1 MRTRPSV
8 TGPVSAAAIQSSY
21 PSAVQNRSSVEGSVS
36 AAAIQPS
43 SFEVRLGVYASPEE
57 FVQDCRTVEHPFDKL
72 HAVPDSLKQCLFD
85 MLVKGP
91 AWVVQRRASLLKVW
105 TGWASELEVDERLLK
120 DSLDPQVAKVLQ
132 GKRLLLLERIAK
144 SIGWT
149 DTGVFAELRQ
159 GFDLIGHHKHSGV
172 FAYEPR

>member
-1 MRTRPSV
+1 M
-8 TGPVSAAAIQSSY
+8 
-21 PSAVQNRSSVEGSVS
+21 
-36 AAAIQPS
+36 
-43 SFEVRLGVYASPEE
+43 
-57 FVQDCRTVEHPFDKL
+57 
-72 HAVPDSLKQCLFD
+72 
-85 MLVKGP
+85 
-91 AWVVQRRASLLKVW
+91 VQRRASLLKVW